1 MKLEPGFNPADPAKR
16 DLYVYYS
23 PRADFPTTGNAA
35 VVGLQPDQPLHAS
48 TSSAPRWCRTPSA

>member
-35 VVGLQPDQPLHAS
+35 VVGYNQVS
-48 TSSAPRWCRTPSA
+48 RFTVNESAPR